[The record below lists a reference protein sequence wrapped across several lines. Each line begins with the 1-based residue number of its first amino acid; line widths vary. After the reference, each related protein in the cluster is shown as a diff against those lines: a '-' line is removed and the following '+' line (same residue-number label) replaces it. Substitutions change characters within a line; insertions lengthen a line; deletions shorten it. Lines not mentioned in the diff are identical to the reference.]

1 MKHIK
6 LISLAIATFFMSGV
20 QAADTLSVNLQKA
33 IEYALAENPTIRVAD
48 KEVKLKELSK
58 AEAWQNLLP
67 TITATGSLQHT
78 LLAATMNFDGRNVTI
93 GKDGTNTA
101 ALSGTLSLPLFVP
114 SLFSNMSITKQDL
127 LLAREKARSSRLELV
142 NAVTKGYYDLL
153 LAQETENVM
162 KQSFR
167 VSKEN
172 FELVDKKFKVGTVSE
187 YDKISAEVQMRSM
200 STTLVQASNA
210 LYIASLK
217 LKVLLGITADIQI
230 KVNDNLTAYEGSL
243 TLDNVETG
251 ALELSN
257 NTALKQLDINQK
269 KMEKNISLLK
279 TNFMPSLSFQLTG
292 QYQSLYNP
300 NYKLWDYDWVPS
312 STFSVSLS
320 IPIFTMSNFTKLRS
334 GRMQLSQLQDTRTNT
349 FRQLNLALEGY
360 KDNMISA
367 ISEVA
372 SNKEAV
378 QQADKARKIAEK
390 RYDVGQGTILE
401 LNQSELSLT
410 QAQLTYCQS
419 IYNYLTNKADF
430 DHTLGRG
437 Y

>member
-1 MKHIK
+1 MK
-6 LISLAIATFFMSGV
+6 SLKVITLSIATILCTGV
-20 QAADTLSVNLQKA
+20 QAADTLSINLQKA
-33 IEYALAENPTIRVAD
+33 IEYALAENPTIKVAD

-58 AEAWQNLLP
+58 EEAWQNLLP
-67 TITATGSLQHT
+67 SITATGSLQHT
-78 LLAATMNFDGRNVTI
+78 LLAAVMNFDGRNVTI

-101 ALSGTLSLPLFVP
+101 ALSGTLNLPLFVP
-114 SLFSNMSITKQDL
+114 SLYSNMSITKQDL
-127 LLAREKARSSRLELV
+127 LLAREQARSSRLTLV
-142 NAVTKGYYDLL
+142 NSVTKGYYDLL

-162 KQSFR
+162 KQSYR

-210 LYIASLK
+210 LYIAGLK

-230 KVNDNLTAYEGSL
+230 KIDDDLTAYEGSL
-243 TLDNVETG
+243 TLENVETG
-251 ALELSN
+251 ALELTN
-257 NTALKQLDINQK
+257 NTALKQLDITEK
-269 KMEKNISLLK
+269 KLKKSINLLK

-300 NYKLWDYDWVPS
+300 NYKLWDYDWSPS
-312 STFSVSLS
+312 STFSLALS
-320 IPIFTMSNFTKLRS
+320 IPIFNMTHFTKMRS

-378 QQADKARKIAEK
+378 LQADKARKIAEK

-401 LNQSELSLT
+401 LNQSELTLT
-410 QAQLTYCQS
+410 QAQLTFCQS
-419 IYNYLTNKADF
+419 IYNYLSNKADF